1 MIAPFNSIIVKPY
14 EEKETQYG
22 NIIIPDM
29 GKEKALRGIVVKVG
43 PGRYSVTGNFI
54 PTTIQEGDEVLLPQ
68 LGPVRLEI
76 DADLIAACFT
86 ISAPMFSIGSSSV
99 IDFATDTPSLVDLIS
114 PFSSY
119 NTFRPNGPNVHDTA
133 FPNLLTPFWSFDFAS
148 WSNSIIL
155 LIIFT

>member
-14 EEKETQYG
+14 DEKETQYG

-76 DADLIAACFT
+76 DGVEYIACDEEKVL
-86 ISAPMFSIGSSSV
+86 V
-99 IDFATDTPSLVDLIS
+99 ILSK
-114 PFSSY
+114 
-119 NTFRPNGPNVHDTA
+119 NNE
-133 FPNLLTPFWSFDFAS
+133 
-148 WSNSIIL
+148 
-155 LIIFT
+155 